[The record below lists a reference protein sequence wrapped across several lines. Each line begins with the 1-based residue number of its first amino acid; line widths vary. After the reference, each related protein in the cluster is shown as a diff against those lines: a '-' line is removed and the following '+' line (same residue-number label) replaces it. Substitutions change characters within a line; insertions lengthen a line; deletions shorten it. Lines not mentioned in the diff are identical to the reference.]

1 MTNYD
6 YVELPK
12 PKVSGFDLS
21 YSNKLT
27 MDMGDLVP
35 VYKQEVLPGD
45 EFKVNSQFMV
55 RMAPLSN
62 PIYTKLNATIHYFFV
77 PNRLLWDKTST
88 SGWENFITGG
98 KDGTLAPVPP
108 YLPLSQIIK
117 HGYADDA
124 DGKGAQT
131 LADYMGIPYV
141 PDTGVEH
148 SYDKF
153 SINAFP
159 FLAYNKIYDDWF
171 RDPNVTNSLCENYG
185 SHWLQGGDLSNDGS
199 LQWYSSTKELLK
211 LKKRCWS
218 KDYFTSALPW
228 AQRGPE
234 AVIPVGQTF
243 KSMIPGGNVTND
255 ISLITSEDGAK
266 YGLNPLSLGTIR
278 DLRNASS
285 LQLWL
290 EKNAVGGAR
299 YIEQLL
305 AHFGVYSDDA
315 RLQRAEYLGSVKSPI
330 VISEVQSNAETAE
343 APLGKLGGKG
353 ISYGNDFA
361 FNEKFKEHGWIIG
374 IMSILP
380 DASYCQGLHRSLTHR
395 MEKLDYAFPEFCEIG
410 LQEINNSEI
419 YIDDQ
424 NLSISDDIFGYGDRY
439 GEYKSNYNEVHGLFK
454 NPEETLSQYNMT
466 RFFGETPELSK
477 QFLEVNE
484 KDITSPF
491 VDTAENRGNFW
502 VDIWNDVKAVRPLTK
517 NSIPLF

>member
-27 MDMGDLVP
+27 MDLGDLVP

-62 PIYTKLNATIHYFFV
+62 PIFTKLNAQIHYFFV
-77 PNRLLWDKTST
+77 PNRLLWDKTQT

-98 KDGTLAPVPP
+98 KDGTLAPIPP

-141 PDTGVEH
+141 PDTGEEH
-148 SYDKF
+148 YYDKY

-171 RDPNVTNSLCENYG
+171 RDPNVTNSIMDTHG
-185 SHWLQGGDLSNDGS
+185 DHWLNGGDLSNDGS
-199 LQWYSSTKELLK
+199 LTWYTSTKELLK
-211 LKKRCWS
+211 LKKRSWS

-234 AVIPVGQTF
+234 VTIPVGQKF
-243 KSMIPGGNVTND
+243 SALEGEADDAVIVID
-255 ISLITSEDGAK
+255 SE
-266 YGLNPLSLGTIR
+266 YGLNPNALGTLR
-278 DLRNASS
+278 DLRNASA

-330 VISEVQSNAETAE
+330 VISEVQSNAETEE

-410 LQEINNSEI
+410 LQEIVNSEI
-419 YIDDQ
+419 YVDDQ
-424 NLSISDDIFGYGDRY
+424 DISISNEVFGYGDRY

-454 NPEETLSQYNMT
+454 NPDETLSQYNMT
-466 RFFGETPELSK
+466 RFFGQTPELSK

-484 KDITSPF
+484 ADITSPF
-491 VDTAENRGNFW
+491 VDTLENRGNFW
-502 VDIWNDVKAVRPLTK
+502 VDLWNDVKAVRPLTK
-517 NSIPLF
+517 NSVPLF